1 VLLRTLTRLPL
12 VRSVVSVLGGILLLG
27 LPAGTTGT
35 GSVAAILAI
44 AAVTIALGV
53 VVRVAASTDASA
65 APGIAV
71 RDFGSRAI
79 RGVVPLLSDPQAP
92 GRSLPRAP
100 GTAIPVA

>member
-27 LPAGTTGT
+27 LPASTTG
-35 GSVAAILAI
+35 SIAAILAI

-65 APGIAV
+65 APGISV

-100 GTAIPVA
+100 GKAIPVA